1 MWVGCTRMVGRECL
15 FGSGEGIILERLR
28 ISRMSQ
34 MSNTCGWNALEWSD
48 GSDYLVVGRGLYL
61 KDYEFLECHEWWTEM
76 ETGQPEKGKSAFF
89 FIIEQGIITEKG

>member
-1 MWVGCTRMVGRECL
+1 MSRMVDRKGD
-15 FGSGEGIILERLR
+15 GAGEGAEG
-28 ISRMSQ
+28 
-34 MSNTCGWNALEWSD
+34 T
-48 GSDYLVVGRGLYL
+48 DYLTRGRGLYL